1 MQTEKINKSKQEYK
15 ALVHCKLPL
24 IREGLNEY
32 IAQIPFRLTAEYSD
46 LSSEGLLFKMS
57 QAPDLIV
64 LLANEADTDFT
75 LSHKIKLFAPDIPLL
90 VILPQAPPS
99 YVEYLKE
106 IKVNEVLMSPFTYE
120 DFCSTLKRILNA

>member
-24 IREGLNEY
+24 IKEGLNEY
-32 IAQIPFRLTAEYSD
+32 VAQVPFRIVVEYSD
-46 LSSEGLLFKMS
+46 LSTEGFLFKMS
-57 QAPDLIV
+57 PAPDLII

-90 VILPQAPPS
+90 VVLPQAPQT
-99 YVEYLKE
+99 YVEYLRS
-106 IKVNEVLMSPFTYE
+106 IKVNEILISPFTAE
-120 DFCSTLKRILNA
+120 DFCSVLKRMLKT